1 MAFSNKKLQKL
12 IEDEQNNK
20 DSLIDEFEDDFADDF
35 SDDFDTEAVEPEEVA
50 EDVIAEPEGA
60 AEQPEE
66 SPEETSEE
74 VSEEV
79 SEEAQS
85 VEEQPE
91 ETEDEAEPEADD
103 EPVSEEQAE
112 AEPVAEIVEDEEQP
126 EEYDSH
132 KMWQSMAALAVNA
145 KECITAGAFFRA
157 NDVITAMRSMLV
169 EMICRANG
177 IEENFNE
184 NADSLN
190 EECKQDIYTSYT
202 SVLNAKELSDT
213 VTHIMA
219 VTYKY
224 I

>member
-1 MAFSNKKLQKL
+1 MAFNNKKLQKL
-12 IEDEQNNK
+12 IEDEQNNT

-35 SDDFDTEAVEPEEVA
+35 ADDFDTEAVEPDVEAV
-50 EDVIAEPEGA
+50 EDEITEPEEA
-60 AEQPEE
+60 TEQPEE
-66 SPEETSEE
+66 I
-74 VSEEV
+74 

-85 VEEQPE
+85 VEEEQTE
-91 ETEDEAEPEADD
+91 EVEAEAEPDSESDSEPDD
-103 EPVSEEQAE
+103 VPVSEECAE
-112 AEPVAEIVEDEEQP
+112 AEPVAEIVEAEEQP
-126 EEYDSH
+126 KEYDSH
-132 KMWQSMAALAVNA
+132 KMWHSMAALAVIA

-157 NDVITAMRSMLV
+157 SDVITAMRSMLV

-177 IEENFNE
+177 IDENFNE